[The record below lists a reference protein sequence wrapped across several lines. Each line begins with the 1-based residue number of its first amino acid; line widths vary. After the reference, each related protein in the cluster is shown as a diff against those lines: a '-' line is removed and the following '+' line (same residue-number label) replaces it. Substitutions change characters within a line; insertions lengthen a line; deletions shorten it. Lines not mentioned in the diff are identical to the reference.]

1 METYEWDVYNPPCP
15 SRVLLDRIGDRWTVL
30 IVGALEANG
39 RMRFSELR
47 DRIGATPKVLTQS
60 LRALERDGI
69 VERQVYA
76 EVPPRVEYWLT
87 PLGEKLQEPIRL
99 LKDWAETHIPEVLEA
114 RERHAQ
120 MALR

>member
-1 METYEWDVYNPPCP
+1 METDRYDIYLQPCP

-30 IVGALEANG
+30 IVGSLGERG

-47 DRIGATPKVLTQS
+47 NRIGATPKVLTQS

-69 VERQVYA
+69 VGREIFA

-87 PLGEKLQEPIRL
+87 PLGEKLQEPIGM
-99 LKDWAETHIPEVLEA
+99 LKDWAETHVPEVLAA
-114 RERHAQ
+114 RERHA
-120 MALR
+120 ARD

>member
-1 METYEWDVYNPPCP
+1 METYVWDVYSPPCP

-30 IVGALEANG
+30 IVGALGATG

-47 DRIGATPKVLTQS
+47 NRVGATPKVLTQS

-69 VERQVYA
+69 VERQIYA

-87 PLGEKLQEPIRL
+87 PLGEKLQEPIEL
-99 LKDWAETHIPEVLEA
+99 LKEWAQTHIPEVLAA
-114 RERHAQ
+114 RERHA
-120 MALR
+120 AAAD